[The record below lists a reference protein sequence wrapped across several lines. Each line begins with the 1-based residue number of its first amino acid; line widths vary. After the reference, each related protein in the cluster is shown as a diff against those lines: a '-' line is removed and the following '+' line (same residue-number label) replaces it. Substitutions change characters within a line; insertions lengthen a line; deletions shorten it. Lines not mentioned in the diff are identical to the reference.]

1 MNNADDQNVNKI
13 IATHYNQQTKQIFDF
28 LSDFMTNKFYN
39 IVFELAKKYTIKN
52 GFSISDN
59 YKNIFDSYMD
69 TLSINSREE
78 EVCKNQMFSVFLNH
92 LYDCYTKYVNNQ
104 IISINDFIISVN
116 IAFLPDNYKNDTYI
130 QNKQNLSILF
140 HTLIYNLSKE
150 LYIYINNHM
159 DHIILYRI
167 KENEILL
174 RKECIKSL
182 SVIRNELFIK
192 FEQQDNDINTGVI
205 ENDIILNSDIY
216 KGLVI
221 ECKSSGN
228 KIVRL
233 KKGIIQMLEK
243 EKNYKRD
250 ISKLLN
256 LINAL
261 TQKLNKHELIQNDNN
276 KSSDNGDSYNKNDNN
291 NKSGYDE
298 DSYNNKRSGYNDDND
313 GNYNVNSDSY
323 NDDNEGSHNVN
334 SDSYNKRSGY
344 NDDNDGSHNVN
355 SDSYNKNSEEECM
368 DLNKQ
373 KEQMNLN
380 KLFNESEDKS
390 DVSNYNSDD
399 GSSLKHKSQLESLFS
414 N

>member
-1 MNNADDQNVNKI
+1 
-13 IATHYNQQTKQIFDF
+13 
-28 LSDFMTNKFYN
+28 
-39 IVFELAKKYTIKN
+39 
-52 GFSISDN
+52 
-59 YKNIFDSYMD
+59 
-69 TLSINSREE
+69 
-78 EVCKNQMFSVFLNH
+78 
-92 LYDCYTKYVNNQ
+92 
-104 IISINDFIISVN
+104 
-116 IAFLPDNYKNDTYI
+116 
-130 QNKQNLSILF
+130 
-140 HTLIYNLSKE
+140 
-150 LYIYINNHM
+150 
-159 DHIILYRI
+159 
-167 KENEILL
+167 
-174 RKECIKSL
+174 
-182 SVIRNELFIK
+182 LFIK